1 MKVVK
6 QLYIQFRQ
14 SSRKE
19 IMQISS
25 EFNKTENKFLI
36 EKINSQL
43 FEKNKQTL
51 ASLNFLKK
59 DKNTQIT
66 NIQN

>member
-43 FEKNKQTL
+43 FEKNK
-51 ASLNFLKK
+51 
-59 DKNTQIT
+59 
-66 NIQN
+66 